1 MGLQVYVNMLEVFFT
16 LSDEQNEEK
25 TSICNNFS

>member
-1 MGLQVYVNMLEVFFT
+1 MGLQVYVNILEVFFT
-16 LSDEQNEEK
+16 PSDVQNEEK